1 MTPSEKI
8 FPGTLR
14 DAADRGQRIA
24 MVTAYDA
31 PSARLADRAGVDA
44 ILVGDSA
51 AMTVLGLDS
60 TVGIT
65 MDEMLMLTRAV
76 SRGAR
81 RPLLVADLPFGA
93 YQVSNDEAVRNAI
106 RLVKDATADAVKVE
120 GAGTTIQRVGAIVS
134 AGVPVMGH
142 LGLTPQT
149 ATMLGGYLPQGRTAD
164 AAHRILA
171 EAQDLERAGCFAIVL
186 EAVPPEVAARVT
198 GALQVPT
205 IGIGSGANCDG
216 QVLVW
221 HDLLGPTDGRVPR
234 FVKQYADLGERVVAA
249 IHAYVADVR
258 AGTFPDDRHTY
269 RMLSG
274 ELPAFQRATD
284 SDDRGR

>member
-1 MTPSEKI
+1 MNSSSKV

-14 DAADRGQRIA
+14 DAATRGHKIA
-24 MVTAYDA
+24 MITAYDA

-60 TVGIT
+60 TVGVT

-93 YQVSNDEAVRNAI
+93 YQVSNRVAVTNAI
-106 RLVKDATADAVKVE
+106 RFIREASADAVKVE
-120 GAGTTIQRVGAIVS
+120 GAGTTIRRAAAIVA

-149 ATMLGGYLPQGRTAD
+149 ATMLGGYHPQGRTAASATRIVAD
-164 AAHRILA
+164 AQAL
-171 EAQDLERAGCFAIVL
+171 EAAGCFAIVL
-186 EAVPPEVAARVT
+186 EAVPAEVAARVT
-198 GALQVPT
+198 EALRIPT
-205 IGIGSGANCDG
+205 IGIGSGASCDG

-221 HDLLGPTDGRVPR
+221 HDLLGLTSGHLPR
-234 FVKQYADLGERVVAA
+234 FVKQYAQLADQIVAA
-249 IHAYVADVR
+249 IEAYVADVR
-258 AGTFPDDRHTY
+258 AAKFPGDTHTY
-269 RMLSG
+269 RMFSG
-274 ELPAFQRATD
+274 ELPAFQNAISEPSD
-284 SDDRGR
+284 S

>member
-1 MTPSEKI
+1 MSVPAKI

-14 DAADRGQRIA
+14 DATERGQKIA

-60 TVGIT
+60 TVGVT
-65 MDEMLMLTRAV
+65 MDEMLTLTKAV

-93 YQVSNDEAVRNAI
+93 YQVSNRVAVTNAI
-106 RLVKDATADAVKVE
+106 RFVREASADAVKIE
-120 GAGTTIQRVGAIVS
+120 GAGTSIRRAAAIVA

-149 ATMLGGYLPQGRTAD
+149 ATMLGGYHPQGRTAASATQLMAD
-164 AAHRILA
+164 ARAL
-171 EAQDLERAGCFAIVL
+171 EAAGCFAVVL
-186 EAVPPEVAARVT
+186 EAVPAEVASRVT
-198 GALQVPT
+198 EAVRIPT
-205 IGIGSGANCDG
+205 IGIGSGASCDG

-221 HDLLGPTDGRVPR
+221 HDLLGLTSGHLPR
-234 FVKQYADLGERVVAA
+234 FVKQYAQLSDQIVTA
-249 IHAYVADVR
+249 IEAYVADVR
-258 AGTFPDDRHTY
+258 AAKFPGDTHTY
-269 RMLSG
+269 RMFSG
-274 ELPAFQRATD
+274 ELPAFQNAISEPSD
-284 SDDRGR
+284 S

>member
-1 MTPSEKI
+1 MSVPAKV

-14 DAADRGQRIA
+14 DSAERGQKIA

-31 PSARLADRAGVDA
+31 PSAKLADRAGVDA

-60 TVGIT
+60 TVGVT

-76 SRGAR
+76 ARGAR

-93 YQVSNDEAVRNAI
+93 YQVSNRVAVTNAI
-106 RLVKDATADAVKVE
+106 RFVREASADAVKIE
-120 GAGTTIQRVGAIVS
+120 GAGTTIRRAAAIVA

-149 ATMLGGYLPQGRTAD
+149 ATMLGGYHPQGRTAASATRIVAD
-164 AAHRILA
+164 AQAL
-171 EAQDLERAGCFAIVL
+171 EAAGCFAVVL
-186 EAVPPEVAARVT
+186 EAIPAEVAARVT
-198 GALQVPT
+198 ESLRIPT
-205 IGIGSGANCDG
+205 IGIGSGASCDG

-221 HDLLGPTDGRVPR
+221 HDLLGLTTGHLPR
-234 FVKQYADLGERVVAA
+234 FVKQYAKLADHIVAA
-249 IHAYVADVR
+249 IEAYVADVR
-258 AGTFPDDRHTY
+258 AAKFPGDAHTY
-269 RMLSG
+269 RMFNG
-274 ELPAFQRATD
+274 ELPAFQNAVSEPSD
-284 SDDRGR
+284 S

>member
-1 MTPSEKI
+1 MTVPAKM

-14 DAADRGQRIA
+14 DAAERGQKIA

-65 MDEMLMLTRAV
+65 MDEMLTLTRAV

-93 YQVSNDEAVRNAI
+93 CQVSNRVAVTNAI
-106 RLVKDATADAVKVE
+106 RFVREASADAVKIE
-120 GAGTTIQRVGAIVS
+120 GAGTTTRRAAAIVA

-149 ATMLGGYLPQGRTAD
+149 ATMLGGYHPQGRTAASATRLLAD
-164 AAHRILA
+164 AQAL
-171 EAQDLERAGCFAIVL
+171 EAAGCFSIVL
-186 EAVPPEVAARVT
+186 EAVPAEVAARVT
-198 GALQVPT
+198 DALRIPT
-205 IGIGSGANCDG
+205 IGIGSGASCDG

-221 HDLLGPTDGRVPR
+221 HDLLGLTSGHLPR
-234 FVKQYADLGERVVAA
+234 FVKQYAQLSDQIVAA
-249 IHAYVADVR
+249 IQAYVEDVR
-258 AGTFPDDRHTY
+258 AARFPGDAHTY
-269 RMLSG
+269 RMFSG
-274 ELPAFQRATD
+274 ELPAFQDAITEP
-284 SDDRGR
+284 SDT

>member
-1 MTPSEKI
+1 M
-8 FPGTLR
+8 L
-14 DAADRGQRIA
+14 
-24 MVTAYDA
+24 TAYDA

-60 TVGIT
+60 TVGVT

-93 YQVSNDEAVRNAI
+93 YQISNRVAVTNAI
-106 RLVKDATADAVKVE
+106 RFVREASADAVKVE
-120 GAGTTIQRVGAIVS
+120 GAGTTIRRAAAIVA

-149 ATMLGGYLPQGRTAD
+149 ATMLGGYHPQGRTASS
-164 AAHRILA
+164 ATRILA
-171 EAQDLERAGCFAIVL
+171 DAQALEAAGCFAIVL
-186 EAVPPEVAARVT
+186 EAVPAEVAARVSD
-198 GALQVPT
+198 ALRIPT
-205 IGIGSGANCDG
+205 IGIGSGASCDG

-221 HDLLGPTDGRVPR
+221 HDLLGLTSGHLPR
-234 FVKQYADLGERVVAA
+234 FVKQYAQLADQIVAA
-249 IHAYVADVR
+249 IEAYVADVR
-258 AGTFPDDRHTY
+258 AATFPGDTHTY
-269 RMLSG
+269 RMFSG
-274 ELPAFQRATD
+274 ELPAFQNAINERSD
-284 SDDRGR
+284 S